1 MVVSLIHANRKHEI
15 RYAIVAFLPR
25 RGWVLPER
33 QLLTEGGLLNFE
45 NIFAALLQQGLRL
58 RKLAWRWT
66 YFLTPEAQGRL
77 LFDALFG
84 FGPDF

>member
-1 MVVSLIHANRKHEI
+1 VVSLIHAKRKHEI
-15 RYAIVAFLPR
+15 RYAVETISPR

-33 QLLTEGGLLNFE
+33 QLLTEGRLLNFE
-45 NIFAALLQQGLRL
+45 SIFAALLQKGLRL

-66 YFLTPEAQGRL
+66 YFLSPEAQRRL